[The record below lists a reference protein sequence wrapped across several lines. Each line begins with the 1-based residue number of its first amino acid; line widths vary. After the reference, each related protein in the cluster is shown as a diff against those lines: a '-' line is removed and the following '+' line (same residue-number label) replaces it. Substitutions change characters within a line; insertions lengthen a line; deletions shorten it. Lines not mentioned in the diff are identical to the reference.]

1 VSTDEVGQVADG
13 AGWAAAVLR
22 PGY

>member
-13 AGWAAAVLR
+13 AGQAAAVLL